1 MKLLKQSL
9 LLAISCLILSCASF
23 KNKGLDSFYK
33 EYDKEITS
41 LRVPKLLYR
50 FTDAHKELKPL
61 IKYLKA
67 TRVVSIENSSEKL
80 QRDLKRA
87 LKHDK
92 YEEFISINS
101 EGNLVTIL
109 AAENKEKI
117 THIVLKI
124 KEGNEL
130 NLIQTRVNLP
140 LNKFQ
145 EILSS
150 LN

>member
-9 LLAISCLILSCASF
+9 LLAISCLMLSCASF

-80 QRDLKRA
+80 QRDLNRA

-140 LNKFQ
+140 LDKFQ